1 VNLNLTLSNIRL
13 VLTVLS
19 IFVLFGNNAMAAADA
34 GADTISPDSSTPP
47 VFAHVGKD
55 TITQRQYDAA
65 YAAAS
70 RNRFYHGKPPVA
82 EVAALQREIAEKLI
96 NDVLLLSEAK
106 RLKLKPDDE
115 EVKQKVEKYE
125 QHNSGNAQWQ
135 KIRDRALPVLTKQYQ
150 EESMRNQL
158 ENRAR
163 KVPPPNEKQLRA
175 YYNAHPEKFTE
186 PKQLRVSVI
195 LLSVDPG
202 LPVWDATRKTAEDL
216 VKQLREGA
224 DFAEMA
230 RLHSGDAE
238 SASQGGDMGYQHAGM
253 MSEMSEQVVDK
264 LKPGEISDPVN
275 LMEGIAIFKLTDR
288 KDPVLKS
295 FDEVKQRA
303 RELYLTD
310 EGERAWKSLI
320 VQLRKKTS
328 VTVDESRFL
337 PLPSPATAATA
348 KPVALPETKA
358 ARESAAPK

>member
-1 VNLNLTLSNIRL
+1 MNLNLTLSNIRL

-19 IFVLFGNNAMAAADA
+19 IFVLFGNNALAADKA
-34 GADTISPDSSTPP
+34 SAAISAESSNPP
-47 VFAHVGKD
+47 VFARVGKD
-55 TITQRQYDAA
+55 IITQNQYDAA

-70 RNRFYHGKPPVA
+70 RNRFYHGKPPEA
-82 EVAALQREIAEKLI
+82 EVAALQREISDKLI
-96 NDVLLLSEAK
+96 NDVLLLNEAK
-106 RLKLKPDDE
+106 RLKLKPDNE
-115 EVKQKVEKYE
+115 EVKQKLEKYE
-125 QHNSGNAQWQ
+125 QRNASNTQWQ
-135 KIRDRALPVLTKQYQ
+135 KIRDRALPVLTKRYQ
-150 EESMRNQL
+150 DESLRNQL
-158 ENRAR
+158 EKQTR
-163 KVPPPNEKQLRA
+163 KVPSPNEKQLRA

-202 LPVWDATRKTAEDL
+202 LPTWDATRKTAEDL

-230 RLHSGDAE
+230 KLRSGDAE
-238 SASQGGDMGYQHAGM
+238 SAGQGGDMGYQHSGM
-253 MSEMSEQVVDK
+253 MSEMSEQAVDK

-275 LMEGIAIFKLTDR
+275 LMEGIAIFKLTER

-295 FDEVKQRA
+295 LDEVKQRA

-310 EGERAWKSLI
+310 ESERAWKSLV

-337 PLPSPATAATA
+337 PLPNSVTAAPT
-348 KPVALPETKA
+348 KPVALPENKTTGEA
-358 ARESAAPK
+358 AAPK